1 MPVDDDLI
9 GAFSNNTT
17 TVQSFFKVGIPVWQ
31 VIPIKDLPEPSH
43 LHLPMVFTGLSR
55 HPKKYARIHEF
66 VTHSMRWVDLF
77 ALSTPIVKHRP
88 DMPLIKANTN
98 KSQYSPYQK
107 KQHIQGGASNRLQDL
122 QYQLLPPIIEPWSLA
137 LLAVDAR
144 PLFAQLTILE
154 LLPPNLYHQEWRT
167 VLGMGFLHGDPA
179 SGTAAEKRQIEV
191 HKMMDRF
198 MEELLLRT
206 NNAATSV
213 FWHGK
218 NYKGLSQEECQEIL
232 WELAEVNFSHS
243 SSDMQN
249 LPVMHC
255 FPDGNHLP
263 GQLDI
268 GVANYG
274 LADPLWLRRALYIF
288 AMKKAMQTWED
299 APPSLLSEVRTT
311 GWTEKEFLL
320 VEKTVADYY
329 CDIFWQYF
337 GHAPV
342 LPWQLRH
349 QTSEDYVPEAQPQMI
364 TSHSGVYVDVEELS

>member
-9 GAFSNNTT
+9 GAFSNDTT
-17 TVQSFFKVGIPVWQ
+17 TVQSFFKVGIQVWW

-43 LHLPMVFTGLSR
+43 LCLPMVFTGSSR

-88 DMPLIKANTN
+88 DMPLIEANTN

-144 PLFAQLTILE
+144 PLFARLTILE

-198 MEELLLRT
+198 MEELLLHT
-206 NNAATSV
+206 DNAATSV

-218 NYKGLSQEECQEIL
+218 NYEGLSQEECQEIL
-232 WELAEVNFSHS
+232 WELAELIQAPTCKISLLCTVFL
-243 SSDMQN
+243 M
-249 LPVMHC
+249 
-255 FPDGNHLP
+255 
-263 GQLDI
+263 
-268 GVANYG
+268 
-274 LADPLWLRRALYIF
+274 
-288 AMKKAMQTWED
+288 KAMQTWED
-299 APPSLLSEVRTT
+299 APLSLLSEVRTT